1 MKKLFLLILATLF
14 VVSVVSCSKSDPWS
28 HGNKQEG
35 TLEVSTKNLQV
46 PKENPNGKL
55 IATYKN
61 PDGLYMPT
69 AITIEP
75 DADGYI
81 DGDNMVFYL
90 TVGTYTVKAGKLSI
104 QVKVSLK

>member
-1 MKKLFLLILATLF
+1 MKKLFLLLLAAFL
-14 VVSVVSCSKSDPWS
+14 VVSVVSCSKNGPWS
-28 HGNKQEG
+28 HGNQREG
-35 TLEVSTKNLQV
+35 TLEVNTKNLLV

-81 DGDNMVFYL
+81 DGDSMVYYL